1 MKKNGF
7 TLVELL
13 GVVTIL
19 AMLGMIIVPVIDNVL
34 RNNKRKLYDVQIR
47 VIKDAA
53 SSFVT
58 DRVFDEYFNIDPGD
72 SLGIRLGKLKEFGY
86 IEGDV
91 VNPIDKTNFPDSL
104 LIIISNENNGYSYT
118 VCDEDTQC
126 DSNVEVFGEA

>member
-34 RNNKRKLYDVQIR
+34 KNNKRKLYDVQIR
-47 VIKDAA
+47 TIKDAA
-53 SSFVT
+53 SNFVT
-58 DRVFDEYFNIDPGD
+58 DRVFDEYFDIDPGD

-91 VNPIDKTNFPDSL
+91 VNPIDKTNFPDNL
-104 LIIISNENNGYSYT
+104 LIIITNENNGYSYT
-118 VCDEDTQC
+118 VCDEDAQC